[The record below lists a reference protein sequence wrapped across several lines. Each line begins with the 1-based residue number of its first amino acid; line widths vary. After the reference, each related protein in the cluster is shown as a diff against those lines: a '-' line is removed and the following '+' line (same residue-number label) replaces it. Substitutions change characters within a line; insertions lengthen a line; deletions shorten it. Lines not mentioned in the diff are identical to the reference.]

1 MSSSKSFE
9 KSAAPNLKAIGK
21 FLGNAAANT
30 GGGLAT
36 QVFWDQVYHPDASI
50 KDSLSTLTGKG
61 EDKQRTLMS
70 YFNALVGMAATGKLR
85 KSTVPLGLSG
95 QALDDAIKVADQN
108 KKYGQGLMFSIPAK
122 DALMAAGGLAADT
135 RKNLPGIVQNLENI
149 TDKPQAF
156 TNKDKLMAALI
167 GAGALGVGAYGAH
180 RISKSM
186 DEQRNAANS
195 GRVTLTL
202 PTKDPNDVET
212 QVSIP
217 LSDAGVS
224 AKTYSQLGRDVR
236 RRLRGESKERKLA
249 YIKAIE
255 QGVDP
260 DDAALMLSK
269 SSADKGPISIL
280 ANSHIK
286 SIAKE
291 HAPEKPE
298 EAPEE
303 VEEAPKQDD
312 GLKQKVSEQEKRI
325 KQLEKFLGQINGNKL
340 SKVHDNLKSIRLKK
354 TAYAPTLG
362 EVQSTP
368 MAVNTPGGL
377 MGLSYHNP
385 MFFGPEFQK
394 LKSYVQPFLAQSE
407 NPFISRLF
415 GKVKPSPDAIVPKEY

>member
-9 KSAAPNLKAIGK
+9 KSAAPNIRKVLPW
-21 FLGNAAANT
+21 LV
-30 GGGLAT
+30 GGPAQSVL
-36 QVFWDQVYHPDASI
+36 WDQVYHNDDSVG
-50 KDSLSTLTGKG
+50 DSLKALFTPEGFKN
-61 EDKQRTLMS
+61 DKQRALMGL
-70 YFNALVGMAATGKLR
+70 FNTALGGYGVSRLAKNAPSNKDIA
-85 KSTVPLGLSG
+85 LGFGS
-95 QALDDAIKVADQN
+95 IF
-108 KKYGQGLMFSIPAK
+108 GLPTK
-122 DALMAAGGLAADT
+122 DAVMSAGGLASDA

-149 TDKPQAF
+149 ADKPQGF
-156 TNKDKLMAALI
+156 TGKDKLMAALI

-249 YIKAIE
+249 YIQAIE
-255 QGVDP
+255 QGIDP

-269 SSADKGPISIL
+269 TSADKGPISIL

-291 HAPEKPE
+291 HAPEEPE
-298 EAPEE
+298 EEPKE

-312 GLKQKVSEQEKRI
+312 GLKLKVSEQEKRI
-325 KQLEKFLGQINGNKL
+325 KQLEKFLGQVNGNKL
-340 SKVHDNLKSIRLKK
+340 SRVQDNLKNIRLKK
-354 TAYAPTLG
+354 TAYAPTLA
-362 EVQSTP
+362 EVQATP
-368 MAVNTPGGL
+368 MAVNAPGGL
-377 MGLSYHNP
+377 MGLSVHTP
-385 MFFGPEFQK
+385 MLFGPGFQK
-394 LKSYVQPFLAQSE
+394 LKSYIQPFLAQSE
-407 NPFISRLF
+407 NPLIAKLL
-415 GKVKPSPDAIVPKEY
+415 GKPRPSPNAVVFSNNQ